1 MYVIAIFAV
10 FKFLITST
18 HSFIERRFDSLKPLT
33 VLDPNFLPV
42 IMFIC
47 PKPELPLLL
56 IRVSPYLS
64 VSWLCSCYLTE
75 IIGILNK
82 EEVRFFLSIILYLMY
97 ILLLVDERVC
107 QIYSNS
113 IKMSKIS

>member
-1 MYVIAIFAV
+1 MM
-10 FKFLITST
+10 

-33 VLDPNFLPV
+33 VLDPNFLPI

-56 IRVSPYLS
+56 IQVPPCLS
-64 VSWLCSCYLTE
+64 MSWLCSCYLIE

-82 EEVRFFLSIILYLMY
+82 EEVRLFFFCFFYNY
-97 ILLLVDERVC
+97 D
-107 QIYSNS
+107 
-113 IKMSKIS
+113 